1 MTKETEAQEQN
12 DLALNCIKAHAE
24 GIAQSDLWKEIDVD
38 SRTCS
43 RILKR
48 LEDAGLIQRTEFKKD
63 KSRTFLIKAVK
74 KASDKFDVSLLMAG
88 DTIIP
93 CVACEEE
100 CDVSKC
106 SMLEDWVYE
115 LVFTEME

>member
-1 MTKETEAQEQN
+1 MTKETEQEQN
-12 DLALNCIKAHAE
+12 ELALKCIRSYPE

-48 LEDAGLIQRTEFKKD
+48 LETDGLIERFEYKKD
-63 KSRTFLIKAVK
+63 KTRTYLIKPAKKSAV
-74 KASDKFDVSLLMAG
+74 FDVSLLMAG
-88 DTIIP
+88 DKIIP
-93 CVACEEE
+93 CVACDEE

-106 SMLEDWVYE
+106 PMLEDWVYE
-115 LVFTEME
+115 LVFSEME